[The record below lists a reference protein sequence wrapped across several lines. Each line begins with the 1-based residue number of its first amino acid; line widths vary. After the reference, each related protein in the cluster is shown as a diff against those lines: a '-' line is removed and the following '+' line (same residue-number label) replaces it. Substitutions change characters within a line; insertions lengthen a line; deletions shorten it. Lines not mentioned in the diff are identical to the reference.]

1 MIAKLGKITAY
12 DGLRAGM
19 PGTALAALPLL
30 IWTGAAFAEPAPTP
44 APDRAPA
51 AIRAPAV
58 PAVAPVASPA
68 AAPEAS
74 TQGSAVSAG
83 PTGGFLAKEASVYA
97 RFQASVEALRAN
109 KMASTADLNSAL
121 QSAAAQEGPKV
132 GRGWIAF
139 SALIAARNPVFV
151 ASVRK
156 EAELYGRAHML
167 KVFAA
172 NSSHVRTL
180 NGAAEA
186 EQAVLATARG
196 DAARIGAQGQRF
208 LALGYSLQKL
218 DWGKGRDSG
227 EAIRAQLVSARAAPA
242 GGDTR
247 FWGKVTG
254 QVIAAFSAQPSTTS
268 FWTHVEAGNEESV
281 QLTSYRT
288 ADKVA
293 APIALNQARAGTLN
307 AALNLAAWSILEG
320 DAAGAEALLAEKS
333 ANRCFLDEDDGF
345 RQCVTAMTE
354 RFSRAACIGNHAL
367 GAPPAGAQAPH
378 GIHKCISELVAK

>member
-12 DGLRAGM
+12 AGALVLIAAAQAVAATE
-19 PGTALAALPLL
+19 PAPAPIPATASRTPAQ
-30 IWTGAAFAEPAPTP
+30 TTPAPTP
-44 APDRAPA
+44 TTPLAAPA
-51 AIRAPAV
+51 A
-58 PAVAPVASPA
+58 AS
-68 AAPEAS
+68 
-74 TQGSAVSAG
+74 GS
-83 PTGGFLAKEASVYA
+83 FLDKEAGIYA
-97 RFQASVEALRAN
+97 RFQNSVEALRIN
-109 KMASTADLNSAL
+109 KMASSADLNLAL

-139 SALIAARNPVFV
+139 SALVAARNPVFV
-151 ASVRK
+151 AAVRK

-172 NSSHVRTL
+172 NSSYVRKL
-180 NGAAEA
+180 EGAAEA
-186 EQAVLATARG
+186 EQAVLAAAKG

-218 DWGKGRDSG
+218 DWGKSRDSG
-227 EAIRAQLVSARAAPA
+227 EAIRAQLASAKATDAT
-242 GGDTR
+242 GDNR

-254 QVIAAFSAQPSTTS
+254 QVIAAFSAQPTTTS
-268 FWTHVEAGNEESV
+268 FWTHVEAGAEESV
-281 QLTSYRT
+281 QLTSYKS
-288 ADKVA
+288 ADKA
-293 APIALNQARAGTLN
+293 SAQLALNPARTGTLH
-307 AALNLAAWSILEG
+307 AALNLAAYSILEG
-320 DAAGAEALLAEKS
+320 DAAGAEGLLGEKS

-378 GIHKCISELVAK
+378 GIHKCIGDLVAK

>member
-1 MIAKLGKITAY
+1 MIAKLGKITAC
-12 DGLRAGM
+12 AG
-19 PGTALAALPLL
+19 ALLL
-30 IWTGAAFAEPAPTP
+30 IGGVSASAASEPAPAP
-44 APDRAPA
+44 APAPVPAPA
-51 AIRAPAV
+51 ISTPGTT
-58 PAVAPVASPA
+58 PA
-68 AAPEAS
+68 AAA
-74 TQGSAVSAG
+74 AAAAD
-83 PTGGFLAKEASVYA
+83 GFLAKEASVYA
-97 RFQASVEALRAN
+97 RFQNSVEALRAN
-109 KMASTADLNSAL
+109 KMASSADLNLAL

-139 SALIAARNPVFV
+139 SALIAARNPTFA

-172 NSSHVRTL
+172 NSSYVRKL

-186 EQAVLATARG
+186 EQAVLAAAKG
-196 DAARIGAQGQRF
+196 DAARIGTQGQRF

-218 DWGKGRDSG
+218 DWGKSRDSS
-227 EAIRAQLVSARAAPA
+227 ETIRAQLASAKASPN
-242 GGDTR
+242 GGEGR
-247 FWGKVTG
+247 FWGKVTS

-268 FWTHVEAGNEESV
+268 FWTHVEAGSEESI
-281 QLTSYRT
+281 QLTSWRS
-288 ADKVA
+288 ADKVSM
-293 APIALNQARAGTLN
+293 PLGLNPARAGTLN
-307 AALNLAAWSILEG
+307 AALNLAAYSILEG
-320 DAAGAEALLAEKS
+320 DAAGAEGLLGEKS

-378 GIHKCISELVAK
+378 GIHKCIGELVAK